1 MAPLVERER
10 ERERERTQAKWWKSV
25 ERDTMKE
32 DVRFEFMYGRDFI
45 QGSLTKTLKV
55 FYNYVFS
62 RLVFNKLK

>member
-1 MAPLVERER
+1 MAPLVER